1 MKLPGLILAPLRGV
15 TTRCFRET
23 FAPELR
29 EAGFEEATT
38 PFIPAMP
45 GVDPAKDRELEMP
58 QSIPV
63 VPQFIGKSPEA
74 LRECLRRAKGLGF
87 AVADLNAG
95 CPFPMVRNKGRGAGL
110 LKTPDVLERMIAVG
124 CETMGEGAFS
134 VKTRLGV
141 ERPDE
146 LAGLM
151 EIFNRY
157 PLRYL
162 AVHARTARQMYEGE
176 CDHARLGE
184 IEALSVVPVVENGDI
199 ELPLG
204 PGSRP
209 AMVGRAFLR
218 HLGSREDA
226 RELLARYAAALKER
240 MCGESQVVGKLKE
253 LLMYWRH
260 LPRWKCLW
268 PVLKLARRT
277 SEMIG

>member
-1 MKLPGLILAPLRGV
+1 MKLPRLILAPLRGV

-38 PFIPAMP
+38 PFLPAMV
-45 GVDPAKDRELEMP
+45 GFNPAKERELEMP
-58 QSIPV
+58 QSIPIT
-63 VPQFIGKSPEA
+63 PQFIGKSPEA
-74 LRECLRRAKGLGF
+74 LRECLRRVKDLGF
-87 AVADLNAG
+87 ATADLNAG

-110 LKTPDVLERMIAVG
+110 LKTPDVLERMVAVG

-141 ERPDE
+141 ESPDE

-151 EIFNRY
+151 ETFNRY

-176 CDHARLGE
+176 CDGARLRE
-184 IEALSVVPVVENGDI
+184 IAALSLAPVVANGDI
-199 ELPLG
+199 GLPAEG
-204 PGSRP
+204 DSRP
-209 AMVGRAFLR
+209 VMVGRAFLR
-218 HLGSREDA
+218 HLGSRADS
-226 RELLARYAAALKER
+226 RELLARYAAALGER
-240 MCGESQVVGKLKE
+240 LCGEAQVVGKLKE

-260 LPRWKCLW
+260 LPRWKRLW
-268 PVLKLARRT
+268 PVLKLART
-277 SEMIG
+277 AAEIVV